1 MGRDADGQ
9 MRGHLSDRMVEDGK
23 GERVFWLVGG
33 KLHLGGYFWVYM
45 CASLFV

>member
-23 GERVFWLVGG
+23 GEKYYDGVGG
-33 KLHLGGYFWVYM
+33 KLKT
-45 CASLFV
+45 